1 MLKRLLSFLLAL
13 LFVCCAQTV
22 KDKEEK
28 NSSTAEMSVEGEVVE
43 RSTGKSFGDRVSVID
58 SLVKPEP
65 DAVYDKSASSVAPAR
80 IHASSGLSAGYYDDN
95 TDYNGYLNFLKLN
108 ASVPQIEFPVTE
120 RIILQIVNDKDEPL
134 PDAVITVTSQ
144 EHELMKAKT
153 YADGKTLVFPSEYP
167 VDTFTVRVSYKGVT
181 KDFSINRDAP
191 RNLKLALP
199 TARTVPKKIPVDILF
214 VLDTTG
220 SMSEEISRLKESILI
235 INDNVNTLPVD
246 VRFGMTAY
254 RDRSDN
260 YLTKVIPF
268 TSDIAQFQRTISR
281 IDAGGGGDEPE
292 DMQKALEVSMKEQ
305 TWRENGA
312 RLVFLIA
319 DAYAHLDYDNESDL
333 LTSSKSAREK
343 GIKIFSVGTGGLDIR
358 GEINLRQIA
367 QYTMG
372 KYLFLTYGERGN
384 SEGGAP
390 GSVSHHV
397 GVNYTTDKLEAI
409 IIRLAK
415 EEISAYS
422 MKPIDKEEDLFEAVK
437 GDKESAAV
445 LAELFSGMINSMIS
459 YSTVL
464 IAKDTTVAVLPL
476 SSSQDISKTAAYFTE
491 HLNSQA
497 ALNKNFKAVERIDL
511 EKILKEIKFN
521 LSGLVTDESAINFG
535 KLSGAEILITG
546 SVVYKKDGDYEIYL
560 KLLRAQTAEILSVT
574 RAKAEKTL
582 GIPE

>member
-1 MLKRLLSFLLAL
+1 MLKHLLPFLLAF

-22 KDKEEK
+22 KDKEER
-28 NSSTAEMSVEGEVVE
+28 NSSDAEISADGAAVE
-43 RSTGKSFGDRVSVID
+43 RPTGKSFGGEVRVMESPAQSESEV
-58 SLVKPEP
+58 
-65 DAVYDKSASSVAPAR
+65 VYDRTAPSVPAR
-80 IHASSGLSAGYYDDN
+80 INASSGLSAGYYDDN

-120 RIILQIVNDKDEPL
+120 RIILQIVNDKGEPL
-134 PDAVITVTSQ
+134 PDAIITVISQ
-144 EHELMKAKT
+144 ERELMRAKT
-153 YADGKTLVFPSEYP
+153 YADGKTLLFPSEYH
-167 VDTFTVRVSYKGVT
+167 VDTFTVRVSYNGIA
-181 KDFSINRDAP
+181 KDFSVNRDAP
-191 RNLKLALP
+191 RNLKLTLP
-199 TARTVPKKIPVDILF
+199 TVRLASEYVPVDILF

-220 SMSEEISRLKESILI
+220 SMGEEISQLKESILI
-235 INDNVNTLPVD
+235 INDNINTLPVD
-246 VRFGMTAY
+246 IRFGMTAY
-254 RDRSDN
+254 RDRSDD
-260 YLTKVIPF
+260 YLTRVIPF
-268 TSDIAQFQRTISR
+268 TADIAQFQRTINI
-281 IDAGGGGDEPE
+281 IDAGGGGDESE

-305 TWRENGA
+305 AWRENGV
-312 RLVFLIA
+312 RLIFLIA
-319 DAYAHLDYDNESDL
+319 DACAHLDYDNESDL

-358 GEINLRQIA
+358 GEINMRQIA

-372 KYLFLTYGERGN
+372 KYLFLTYGERGD
-384 SEGGAP
+384 SEGGTP

-397 GVNYTTDKLEAI
+397 GVNYSTDKLEAI

-422 MKPIDKEEDLFEAVK
+422 MKPIDRGEDLFEAVK

-459 YSTVL
+459 YSTVA

-476 SSSQDISKTAAYFTE
+476 SSSQDIGKTTAYFTE

-497 ALNKNFKAVERIDL
+497 ALNKNFKAVERVDL
-511 EKILKEIKFN
+511 EKILKEVKFN

-535 KLSGAEILITG
+535 KLSGAEMLITG
-546 SVVYKKDGDYEIYL
+546 SVLHRKEGDYEIYL
-560 KLLRAQTAEILSVT
+560 KLLRAQTAEILAVT